1 MEIEE
6 HEDPVLNM
14 NNLKDIPFNEF
25 LILHKIFPKI
35 FMLEIDTKFGFN
47 RTANKGSPS
56 KLTDDKTSVMDRKN
70 TQMSRGVDN
79 QEQFKLKKALTRRLK
94 FQQAHTVEM

>member
-35 FMLEIDTKFGFN
+35 FMLELDTKFGFN
-47 RTANKGSPS
+47 RLAHKGSPS

-70 TQMSRGVDN
+70 T
-79 QEQFKLKKALTRRLK
+79 L
-94 FQQAHTVEM
+94 

>member
-14 NNLKDIPFNEF
+14 NNLNGIPFNEF

-35 FMLEIDTKFGFN
+35 FMLEMDTKFGFN
-47 RTANKGSPS
+47 RQAIKGSPS
-56 KLTDDKTSVMDRKN
+56 KLTDDKTSILDRKT
-70 TQMSRGVDN
+70 TQMSRVDN
-79 QEQFKLKKALTRRLK
+79 QEQFKLKKALTRR
-94 FQQAHTVEM
+94 